1 MGGAASRPIQK
12 GSEMRWTRPHHGR
25 WLAACLVAFLL
36 SGSFGGFNAS
46 IAMVFLVIFV
56 VGAVLLSPGDA
67 EGDLGDDAEIEDS
80 GEGDTETEAVVD
92 QQDLEADEPAADA
105 DGHGEPATGIADEPD
120 EPGDPDDP
128 DDPDDTAAD
137 ASESGTDAPSDN
149 QSRPAGTPDPT

>member
-67 EGDLGDDAEIEDS
+67 EGDLEGDAEIEGS
-80 GEGDTETEAVVD
+80 GEDDTESEVVVD
-92 QQDLEADEPAADA
+92 QQNLQADESTADA
-105 DGHGEPATGIADEPD
+105 
-120 EPGDPDDP
+120 
-128 DDPDDTAAD
+128 
-137 ASESGTDAPSDN
+137 DAPSDH
-149 QSRPAGTPDPT
+149 QSRPAGTPDPI